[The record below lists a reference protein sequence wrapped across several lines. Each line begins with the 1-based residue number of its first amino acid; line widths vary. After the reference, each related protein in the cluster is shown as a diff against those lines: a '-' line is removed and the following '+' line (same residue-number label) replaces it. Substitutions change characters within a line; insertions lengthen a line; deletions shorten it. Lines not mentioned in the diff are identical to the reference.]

1 MDLYLVPDNPE
12 NTILLSADGT
22 AHFRVTTMKSTE
34 GSVTYL
40 QRPSEDLEDGLLAEI
55 HTVKG
60 KNTTLFTT
68 MLLEGIQ
75 MQDDNHGVDASKFL
89 YRKGRF
95 NASYDITAQLNF
107 CSDFWSGSRSNY
119 FIGNDGAEYRWKYQK
134 SLGWTVS
141 TLLCSLLALDQLEP
155 C

>member
-40 QRPSEDLEDGLLAEI
+40 QRPSEDLEGGLLAEI

-60 KNTTLFTT
+60 KKTTLFTT

-75 MQDDNHGVDASKFL
+75 MQDDDQGVDASKFL

-95 NASYDITAQLNF
+95 NASYDVI
-107 CSDFWSGSRSNY
+107 
-119 FIGNDGAEYRWKYQK
+119 
-134 SLGWTVS
+134 V
-141 TLLCSLLALDQLEP
+141 
-155 C
+155 

>member
-1 MDLYLVPDNPE
+1 MDLYLVPDSPE

-40 QRPSEDLEDGLLAEI
+40 QRPSEDLEDGLLAEV
-55 HTVKG
+55 HTVNG
-60 KNTTLFTT
+60 KKTTLFTA

-75 MQDDNHGVDASKFL
+75 MQDDNQGVDASKFL

-95 NASYDITAQLNF
+95 NTSYDVIVEPGS
-107 CSDFWSGSRSNY
+107 CSDFRPRSRSY

-134 SLGWTVS
+134 NLGWTVS
-141 TLLCSLLALDQLEP
+141 TFLCSLLGLDQLEAY
-155 C
+155 